1 MGRLDA
7 EGHPLRRAAAET
19 KQGSYRMFTV
29 EQRSFWVE
37 PCSTL
42 HEAMLQGE
50 DCLSHSDSGL
60 ASSTSL
66 PASGNVASVTTVTKI
81 AHPAS
86 LW

>member
-29 EQRSFWVE
+29 EQRPFWVE

-42 HEAMLQGE
+42 HEAMQQGG
-50 DCLSHSDSGL
+50 DSVSHSDSGL
-60 ASSTSL
+60 ANSTSL
-66 PASGNVASVTTVTKI
+66 PASGNAIRVTSVNYFD
-81 AHPAS
+81 
-86 LW
+86 